1 MLSWKTGNTEPQFL
15 TKGQTQSKCTSLA
28 FLLFG
33 LQQKKDE
40 CLMVEDGHA
49 LRITQAA

>member
-1 MLSWKTGNTEPQFL
+1 
-15 TKGQTQSKCTSLA
+15 
-28 FLLFG
+28 LLFG